1 MATDGGGPRLTNA
14 HPALRAFWHPVACS
28 TDVPEG
34 AVVGVRLLGEPW
46 VLFRTDGRVAAL
58 YDRCPHRRVPLSA
71 GRVVGDT
78 VECGYH
84 GYRFATDGTCV
95 AIPALDPD
103 TPIPGKACVARAEVE
118 ERFGMIW
125 IAPEPP
131 RTPLLDDTP
140 YRDSGFDWFVCGP
153 FTTPVSAAVLTD
165 NFLDPSHFP
174 FVHAATFGSEDD
186 GRPVVEVA
194 RDGWTFVQRTSRW
207 TGAPQLDGN
216 VEMHYRYT
224 CAAPFV
230 VELLLTGPAMGVNA
244 IWSFVRP
251 DADGTST
258 WWLVQAYDDLGHDPA
273 LIAAAADF
281 QTRVGVEDLAILE
294 RMDDPVIA
302 LDLREEVH
310 TKADLGTVEYRR
322 LLRDV
327 VGRAGHDLPLP
338 EGART

>member
-1 MATDGGGPRLTNA
+1 
-14 HPALRAFWHPVACS
+14 
-28 TDVPEG
+28 
-34 AVVGVRLLGEPW
+34 
-46 VLFRTDGRVAAL
+46 
-58 YDRCPHRRVPLSA
+58 
-71 GRVVGDT
+71 
-78 VECGYH
+78 
-84 GYRFATDGTCV
+84 
-95 AIPALDPD
+95 
-103 TPIPGKACVARAEVE
+103 
-118 ERFGMIW
+118 MIW

-194 RDGWTFVQRTSRW
+194 RDGWTFVQRTSRR

-230 VELLLTGPAMGVNA
+230 VELLLTGPSMGVNA